1 MAGPVTA
8 AYWIRRAAALA
19 GDEKTGNAVGTILT
33 AFLLPFILIIVC
45 LCGMMDAAAD
55 HNRAAVEWCFGD
67 GAIPAAAPEEYAG
80 HITQMRACFAVLDGA
95 VGKLN
100 AELEEGSV
108 PLRANRVKADFF
120 ALNFGAPDLT
130 LRQGQAE
137 SFAGCYVSEAVRIRT
152 VEVPNPEYD
161 PPENEE
167 ELEDY
172 DVPKT
177 IEVEQE
183 YMVTVPEKDMAVVY
197 ARLHALLGAEFPEQW
212 QANAAEI
219 FYLAEY
225 GADAVGGMS
234 DGLIAG
240 LVQDDSPVYIGGTFV
255 SPLAGGWKNRVTSE
269 MGGRYSPIT
278 GKWEGHRGLDM
289 AAPKGTEIRAAANGT
304 VLLARYGHA
313 SYGNYVVVGHGS
325 GVTTLYAHCSALNV
339 TVGQAVS
346 AGDVIAF
353 VGSTGDST
361 GDHLHLEVNDN
372 GTLKNPREYLP

>member
-8 AYWIRRAAALA
+8 VYWLRRAAALA

-67 GAIPAAAPEEYAG
+67 GAIPAAVPEEYAG

-183 YMVTVPEKDMAVVY
+183 YMVTVPEKPV
-197 ARLHALLGAEFPEQW
+197 
-212 QANAAEI
+212 AA
-219 FYLAEY
+219 A
-225 GADAVGGMS
+225 
-234 DGLIAG
+234 
-240 LVQDDSPVYIGGTFV
+240 
-255 SPLAGGWKNRVTSE
+255 KVTS
-269 MGGRYSPIT
+269 S
-278 GKWEGHRGLDM
+278 
-289 AAPKGTEIRAAANGT
+289 IR
-304 VLLARYGHA
+304 R
-313 SYGNYVVVGHGS
+313 
-325 GVTTLYAHCSALNV
+325 
-339 TVGQAVS
+339 
-346 AGDVIAF
+346 
-353 VGSTGDST
+353 
-361 GDHLHLEVNDN
+361 
-372 GTLKNPREYLP
+372 PLPLR

>member
-19 GDEKTGNAVGTILT
+19 GNEKTGNAVGTILT

-67 GAIPAAAPEEYAG
+67 GAIPAAVPEEYAG

-130 LRQGQAE
+130 LRQGQTE

-161 PPENEE
+161 PPEDEE

-197 ARLHALLGAEFPEQW
+197 VRLHALLGTEFPEQW

-240 LVQDDSPVYIGGTFV
+240 LVQDDSPEYIGGAFV
-255 SPLAGGWKNRVTSE
+255 SPFAGGWKNRVTSE

-278 GKWEGHRGLDM
+278 GKWEGHRGLDI

-313 SYGNYVVVGHGS
+313 SYGNYVVVGHGG

>member
-1 MAGPVTA
+1 MVL
-8 AYWIRRAAALA
+8 WRR
-19 GDEKTGNAVGTILT
+19 
-33 AFLLPFILIIVC
+33 
-45 LCGMMDAAAD
+45 D
-55 HNRAAVEWCFGD
+55 HPCR
-67 GAIPAAAPEEYAG
+67 GAEEYAG

-161 PPENEE
+161 PPEDEE

-240 LVQDDSPVYIGGTFV
+240 LVQDDSPEYIGGAFV

-289 AAPKGTEIRAAANGT
+289 GRAERNGDPRSGKWDRSAGT
-304 VLLARYGHA
+304 VRPCELWELCGGRSWRRRHNAVRALLRAERYGGTGGVCRRRRCLCGQHGRFHGRSSA
-313 SYGNYVVVGHGS
+313 SGGERQWNVEKSKRV
-325 GVTTLYAHCSALNV
+325 SALTWYRN
-339 TVGQAVS
+339 T
-346 AGDVIAF
+346 DILRLVIE
-353 VGSTGDST
+353 
-361 GDHLHLEVNDN
+361 L
-372 GTLKNPREYLP
+372 

>member
-8 AYWIRRAAALA
+8 AYWIRKAAALA

-33 AFLLPFILIIVC
+33 AFLLPFILVIVC

-80 HITQMRACFAVLDGA
+80 HITQMRMCFAVLDGA

-161 PPENEE
+161 PPEDEE

-183 YMVTVPEKDMAVVY
+183 YMVTVPFPVSWTVKMKKKQKETQDILSYHTQAAGCSDK
-197 ARLHALLGAEFPEQW
+197 ARAKA
-212 QANAAEI
+212 
-219 FYLAEY
+219 
-225 GADAVGGMS
+225 S
-234 DGLIAG
+234 
-240 LVQDDSPVYIGGTFV
+240 
-255 SPLAGGWKNRVTSE
+255 
-269 MGGRYSPIT
+269 GGRQPIEECGRT
-278 GKWEGHRGLDM
+278 GL
-289 AAPKGTEIRAAANGT
+289 
-304 VLLARYGHA
+304 
-313 SYGNYVVVGHGS
+313 
-325 GVTTLYAHCSALNV
+325 
-339 TVGQAVS
+339 
-346 AGDVIAF
+346 
-353 VGSTGDST
+353 
-361 GDHLHLEVNDN
+361 
-372 GTLKNPREYLP
+372 

>member
-1 MAGPVTA
+1 M
-8 AYWIRRAAALA
+8 
-19 GDEKTGNAVGTILT
+19 
-33 AFLLPFILIIVC
+33 
-45 LCGMMDAAAD
+45 
-55 HNRAAVEWCFGD
+55 
-67 GAIPAAAPEEYAG
+67 
-80 HITQMRACFAVLDGA
+80 
-95 VGKLN
+95 GKLN

-161 PPENEE
+161 PPEDEE

-240 LVQDDSPVYIGGTFV
+240 LVQDDSPEYIGGAFV

-313 SYGNYVVVGHGS
+313 SYGNYVVVGHGG

-346 AGDVIAF
+346 AGDVVAF

>member
-1 MAGPVTA
+1 MPPHIFWGDVLAGPVTA

-161 PPENEE
+161 PPEDEE

-183 YMVTVPEKDMAVVY
+183 YMVTVVH
-197 ARLHALLGAEFPEQW
+197 RIWEQS
-212 QANAAEI
+212 
-219 FYLAEY
+219 
-225 GADAVGGMS
+225 G
-234 DGLIAG
+234 
-240 LVQDDSPVYIGGTFV
+240 
-255 SPLAGGWKNRVTSE
+255 SE
-269 MGGRYSPIT
+269 
-278 GKWEGHRGLDM
+278 
-289 AAPKGTEIRAAANGT
+289 ANGT
-304 VLLARYGHA
+304 ALSDG
-313 SYGNYVVVGHGS
+313 GS
-325 GVTTLYAHCSALNV
+325 GM
-339 TVGQAVS
+339 QRDAVR
-346 AGDVIAF
+346 
-353 VGSTGDST
+353 
-361 GDHLHLEVNDN
+361 
-372 GTLKNPREYLP
+372 P

>member
-1 MAGPVTA
+1 M
-8 AYWIRRAAALA
+8 
-19 GDEKTGNAVGTILT
+19 
-33 AFLLPFILIIVC
+33 
-45 LCGMMDAAAD
+45 
-55 HNRAAVEWCFGD
+55 
-67 GAIPAAAPEEYAG
+67 
-80 HITQMRACFAVLDGA
+80 
-95 VGKLN
+95 
-100 AELEEGSV
+100 
-108 PLRANRVKADFF
+108 
-120 ALNFGAPDLT
+120 
-130 LRQGQAE
+130 
-137 SFAGCYVSEAVRIRT
+137 
-152 VEVPNPEYD
+152 EVPNPEYD
-161 PPENEE
+161 PPEDEE

-197 ARLHALLGAEFPEQW
+197 VRLHALLGTEFPEQW

-240 LVQDDSPVYIGGTFV
+240 LVQDDSPEYIGGAFV
-255 SPLAGGWKNRVTSE
+255 SPFAGGWKNRVTSE

-278 GKWEGHRGLDM
+278 GKWEGHRGLDI

-313 SYGNYVVVGHGS
+313 SYGNYVVVGHGG

>member
-8 AYWIRRAAALA
+8 VYWIRRAAALA
-19 GDEKTGNAVGTILT
+19 GNEKTGNAVGTILT

-67 GAIPAAAPEEYAG
+67 GAIPAAVPEEYAG

-161 PPENEE
+161 PPEDEE

-183 YMVTVPEKDMAVVY
+183 YMVTV
-197 ARLHALLGAEFPEQW
+197 
-212 QANAAEI
+212 
-219 FYLAEY
+219 
-225 GADAVGGMS
+225 
-234 DGLIAG
+234 
-240 LVQDDSPVYIGGTFV
+240 
-255 SPLAGGWKNRVTSE
+255 
-269 MGGRYSPIT
+269 
-278 GKWEGHRGLDM
+278 
-289 AAPKGTEIRAAANGT
+289 GT

-313 SYGNYVVVGHGS
+313 SYGNYVVVGHGG

-346 AGDVIAF
+346 AGDVVAF

>member
-1 MAGPVTA
+1 
-8 AYWIRRAAALA
+8 
-19 GDEKTGNAVGTILT
+19 
-33 AFLLPFILIIVC
+33 
-45 LCGMMDAAAD
+45 MMDAAAD

-80 HITQMRACFAVLDGA
+80 HITQMRACFTVLDGA

-161 PPENEE
+161 PPEDEE

-197 ARLHALLGAEFPEQW
+197 ARGSTPCWARSSRSSGRQTP
-212 QANAAEI
+212 
-219 FYLAEY
+219 
-225 GADAVGGMS
+225 
-234 DGLIAG
+234 
-240 LVQDDSPVYIGGTFV
+240 
-255 SPLAGGWKNRVTSE
+255 R
-269 MGGRYSPIT
+269 RYSIWRNTAPMR
-278 GKWEGHRGLDM
+278 W
-289 AAPKGTEIRAAANGT
+289 AA
-304 VLLARYGHA
+304 
-313 SYGNYVVVGHGS
+313 
-325 GVTTLYAHCSALNV
+325 
-339 TVGQAVS
+339 
-346 AGDVIAF
+346 
-353 VGSTGDST
+353 
-361 GDHLHLEVNDN
+361 
-372 GTLKNPREYLP
+372 

>member
-8 AYWIRRAAALA
+8 AYWIRKAAALA

-67 GAIPAAAPEEYAG
+67 GAIPAAVPEEYAG

-152 VEVPNPEYD
+152 C
-161 PPENEE
+161 
-167 ELEDY
+167 
-172 DVPKT
+172 
-177 IEVEQE
+177 
-183 YMVTVPEKDMAVVY
+183 
-197 ARLHALLGAEFPEQW
+197 LL
-212 QANAAEI
+212 
-219 FYLAEY
+219 YT
-225 GADAVGGMS
+225 
-234 DGLIAG
+234 
-240 LVQDDSPVYIGGTFV
+240 SP
-255 SPLAGGWKNRVTSE
+255 SPR
-269 MGGRYSPIT
+269 
-278 GKWEGHRGLDM
+278 D
-289 AAPKGTEIRAAANGT
+289 
-304 VLLARYGHA
+304 
-313 SYGNYVVVGHGS
+313 
-325 GVTTLYAHCSALNV
+325 
-339 TVGQAVS
+339 
-346 AGDVIAF
+346 
-353 VGSTGDST
+353 
-361 GDHLHLEVNDN
+361 
-372 GTLKNPREYLP
+372 

>member
-67 GAIPAAAPEEYAG
+67 RAIPAAAPEEYAG

-130 LRQGQAE
+130 LRQGQTE

-161 PPENEE
+161 PPEDEE

-183 YMVTVPEKDMAVVY
+183 YMVGT
-197 ARLHALLGAEFPEQW
+197 EFPEQW

-240 LVQDDSPVYIGGTFV
+240 LVQDDSPEYIGGTFV

-313 SYGNYVVVGHGS
+313 SYGNYVVVGHGG

>member
-8 AYWIRRAAALA
+8 VYWLRRAAALA

-67 GAIPAAAPEEYAG
+67 GAIPAAVPEEYAG

-197 ARLHALLGAEFPEQW
+197 ARLHALQWADGIARLQENGKATGALTWPRRKERRSARRQMGPFCW
-212 QANAAEI
+212 R
-219 FYLAEY
+219 
-225 GADAVGGMS
+225 
-234 DGLIAG
+234 
-240 LVQDDSPVYIGGTFV
+240 GT
-255 SPLAGGWKNRVTSE
+255 AMRV
-269 MGGRYSPIT
+269 MGTMWWSV
-278 GKWEGHRGLDM
+278 M
-289 AAPKGTEIRAAANGT
+289 AA
-304 VLLARYGHA
+304 
-313 SYGNYVVVGHGS
+313 
-325 GVTTLYAHCSALNV
+325 ALQRC
-339 TVGQAVS
+339 TH
-346 AGDVIAF
+346 IA
-353 VGSTGDST
+353 
-361 GDHLHLEVNDN
+361 LH
-372 GTLKNPREYLP
+372 

>member
-8 AYWIRRAAALA
+8 AYWIRKAAALA

-33 AFLLPFILIIVC
+33 AFLLPFILVIVC

-55 HNRAAVEWCFGD
+55 HNRAVVEWCFGD

-161 PPENEE
+161 PPEDEE

-183 YMVTVPEKDMAVVY
+183 YTVTVPEKDMAVVY

-219 FYLAEY
+219 FYLAE
-225 GADAVGGMS
+225 
-234 DGLIAG
+234 
-240 LVQDDSPVYIGGTFV
+240 
-255 SPLAGGWKNRVTSE
+255 
-269 MGGRYSPIT
+269 
-278 GKWEGHRGLDM
+278 
-289 AAPKGTEIRAAANGT
+289 
-304 VLLARYGHA
+304 
-313 SYGNYVVVGHGS
+313 
-325 GVTTLYAHCSALNV
+325 
-339 TVGQAVS
+339 
-346 AGDVIAF
+346 
-353 VGSTGDST
+353 
-361 GDHLHLEVNDN
+361 
-372 GTLKNPREYLP
+372 